1 MIRHIEVDGIP
12 TMIAPTQGP
21 MKAGLVFRVGMADE
35 TLATSGITH
44 LVEHLALSEFALP
57 DSHANG
63 ATGMINT
70 HFYVEGAPDYVSTF
84 LTRACDAIT
93 ALPLDRLERER
104 TIVRT
109 EAATRGSG
117 AATEMP
123 VWRYGAQG
131 YGLAGSCDFGVETLR
146 AEDVRAWAADWFTR
160 ENAMLWIAGDDVPPG
175 LRLRL
180 PGGVR
185 RPAPPAK
192 SILPLLPA
200 YVVNGSGQVMM
211 DAVVSRSMSANV
223 LSTVIERRLFQT
235 LRHERGGSYVTA
247 AVYKW
252 LNSEHGT
259 ITALAD
265 TLPENQGV
273 VVNGF
278 IEVLAAL
285 KAGDIPAADVEA
297 GKAALQEFVR
307 DPDFEAISLRNDSA
321 DLLNGGRPLTVEELL
336 AESDAIT
343 TDDVHAVAV
352 EAMGSALLRLPEGH
366 EADWAGFAR
375 APLFSP
381 AAVPGTKYAT
391 HESSDESIVVGTSGV
406 SLITPHGPIT
416 IRYDQCVAA
425 EAWPHGARRL
435 VGADGLIVGIDPR
448 YFAIDQKAMAMI
460 DAGVPPSAVIWR
472 PALPDEPEK
481 PANPVAEEP
490 RTEQRPVR
498 SVLRTSVRVMT
509 GIVFTAWFVFA
520 LLATAGVATRSDAD
534 ATDWV
539 AIALIWFIGWP
550 FKNAVLRYLTKLR
563 TAH

>member
-1 MIRHIEVDGIP
+1 MIRHTEVDGVP
-12 TMIAPTQGP
+12 TFITPTRGP
-21 MKAGLVFRVGMADE
+21 MRAGLVFRVGVADE

-63 ATGMINT
+63 MTGMINT
-70 HFYVEGAPDYVSTF
+70 HFYVQGAPEDVSTF

-93 ALPLDRLERER
+93 TLPLDRLERER

-109 EAATRGSG
+109 EAASRSG
-117 AATEMP
+117 AAFEMQ

-131 YGLAGSCDFGVETLR
+131 YGLAGSNDFGVEVLGP
-146 AEDVRAWAADWFTR
+146 EDVRAWAADWFAL
-160 ENAMLWIAGDDVPPG
+160 ENAVLWIAGEDVPPG

-185 RPAPPAK
+185 RPPPPAK

-200 YVVNGSGQVMM
+200 YFANGSGQVMM
-211 DAVVSRSMSANV
+211 DSVVSRSMAAHV
-223 LSTVIERRLFQT
+223 LSTVIERRLFQK
-235 LRHERGGSYVTA
+235 LRHEQGGSYVTTA
-247 AVYKW
+247 AYRW
-252 LNSEHGT
+252 RDAEYGT

-265 TLPENQGV
+265 TLPENQDV

-285 KAGDIPAADVEA
+285 KAGDIPAVDVEA
-297 GKAALQEFVR
+297 GKTMLREFVR
-307 DPDFEAISLRNDSA
+307 DPDFEVGSLRNDSA
-321 DLLNGGRPLTVEELL
+321 DFLNGGRPSTVEELL

-352 EAMGSALLRLPEGH
+352 EAMGSALLHLPAGH

-381 AAVPGTKYAT
+381 AVVRGTKYAT
-391 HESSDESIVVGTSGV
+391 HEPSGESIVVGTSGV
-406 SLITPHGPIT
+406 SLITPGGPIT

-435 VGADGLIVGIDPR
+435 VGVDGLIVGIDPR
-448 YFAIDQKAMAMI
+448 YFAIDQKATAMI
-460 DAGVPPSAVIWR
+460 DAGVPPSAVVRR
-472 PALPDEPEK
+472 PALQEEPDK
-481 PANPVAEEP
+481 PAAVEEP
-490 RTEQRPVR
+490 RAEQPPVR
-498 SVLRTSVRVMT
+498 SALRTAVRALT
-509 GIVFTAWFVFA
+509 GILFTAWFVFA
-520 LLATAGVATRSDAD
+520 LLATAGVATRADAD

-550 FKNAVLRYLTKLR
+550 FKNVVLRYFTKLR
-563 TAH
+563 AAH